1 MIAIL
6 FKGIIIGVL
15 VSAPMGPIGLL
26 CIQRTLNKGR
36 WHGFA
41 TGVGATCSDIFY
53 ALLTC
58 LGMGIVVDFIQQHQE
73 ILQIVGSLLLML
85 FGYYIYRSNPSK
97 ILTKPKETSNYHQD
111 VVSSF
116 FLTLSNPFILFLFLA
131 LFARFG
137 FIEPEDQVL
146 KMIIGLFGIALGAL
160 GWWFLITSLVGKVRS
175 NFNVRGLWLMNRIV
189 GIVIMVLSLI
199 GIIFA
204 IVEHVQY

>member
-1 MIAIL
+1 MVTIL
-6 FKGIIIGVL
+6 FKGMMIGML

-36 WHGFA
+36 WHGFY
-41 TGVGATCSDIFY
+41 TGIGAACSDVFY

-73 ILQIVGSLLLML
+73 SLQIAGSLLLML

-97 ILTKPKETSNYHQD
+97 ILTKPKETSNYYQD
-111 VVSSF
+111 IVSSF
-116 FLTLSNPFILFLFLA
+116 FLTLSNPFIIFFFLA

-137 FIEPEDQVL
+137 FIEPEDQLL
-146 KMIIGLFGIALGAL
+146 KMITGLLGIVAGAL
-160 GWWFLITSLVGKVRS
+160 GWWLLITSLVGKVRS

-189 GIVIMVLSLI
+189 GVVIMVLSLV
-199 GIIFA
+199 GIIVA
-204 IVEHVQY
+204 MVERI